1 MRSAVTLAAL
11 GAVATLTAGCDIK
24 GFIDPTEMF
33 TDTHRTI
40 QKPILSSISVID
52 PGIDDPEDQFINATE
67 VKPSDLLVISTDYN
81 IGKGDLLNVSVTDLV
96 GIGVETTKQIRVS
109 ESGNISLPLLG
120 QVKAEGLTED
130 GLQKAIADAYR
141 NGQIITNAT
150 VSVQVIE
157 ARGRTFSAL
166 GAVNSPGQYAI
177 LQADTR
183 VLDALVL
190 TRDVL
195 QSVDTIYIVRQVS
208 EDPKP
213 GATAPEP
220 SPAPAAAPAPAP
232 SGTDP
237 LQVPKGV
244 LSLQTA
250 GTGGDAAPTP
260 APAPAPA
267 SPTQTSTKS
276 AGFKFNEPTPPPET
290 RTIRIPL
297 AALRNGDFRY
307 NIVIR
312 PHDLI
317 IAPNPVVG
325 EYYVGGHAARTGVYS
340 LSARQITLKQAIV
353 SAGMLD
359 GLAIPERTELIRR
372 IGTSREAFV
381 RLDLNA
387 IFAGTQPDLFLKPND
402 VIQVGTNILAPFI
415 QDLRTGF
422 RITYGFGFLY
432 DRNYAPQQ
440 SINGG

>member
-1 MRSAVTLAAL
+1 MA
-11 GAVATLTAGCDIK
+11 ATLSAGCDIK

-33 TDTHRTI
+33 TDTHKTI

-52 PGIDDPEDQFINATE
+52 PGVDDPEDQFVNASE
-67 VKPSDLLVISTDYN
+67 VKPSDLLILSTDYK
-81 IGKGDLLNVSVTDLV
+81 IGKGDLLNISVNDLV

-120 QVKAEGLTED
+120 DVKAEGLTEEE
-130 GLQKAIADAYR
+130 LQRAIADAYR

-150 VSVQVIE
+150 VSAQVIE

-166 GAVNSPGQYAI
+166 GAVNAPGQYAI
-177 LQADTR
+177 LQSDTR

-195 QSVDTIYIVRQVS
+195 QSVDTLYIIRQVS
-208 EDPKP
+208 EDPQP
-213 GATAPEP
+213 GDMAPK
-220 SPAPAAAPAPAP
+220 PAPAVTPTQAPTPAQP
-232 SGTDP
+232 NTDP
-237 LQVPKGV
+237 LQNPKGVMSGV

-250 GTGGDAAPTP
+250 GAGDGAPMPAQPTTP
-260 APAPAPA
+260 APAPLPGTPAP
-267 SPTQTSTKS
+267 KS
-276 AGFKFNEPTPPPET
+276 GGFAFNAPTPPAET

-307 NIVIR
+307 NVVIR
-312 PHDLI
+312 PHDLL

-325 EYYVGGHAARTGVYS
+325 EYYMGGHFLRGGVYS
-340 LSARQITLKQAIV
+340 LSARQITLKQACV

-359 GLAIPERTELIRR
+359 GLAIPERLELIRR
-372 IGTSREAFV
+372 IGTNREAFV
-381 RLDLNA
+381 RMDLNA
-387 IFAGTQPDLFLKPND
+387 IFSGTQPDIFLKPND
-402 VIQVGTNILAPFI
+402 VVDCGTNILAPFI

-440 SINGG
+440 AIN